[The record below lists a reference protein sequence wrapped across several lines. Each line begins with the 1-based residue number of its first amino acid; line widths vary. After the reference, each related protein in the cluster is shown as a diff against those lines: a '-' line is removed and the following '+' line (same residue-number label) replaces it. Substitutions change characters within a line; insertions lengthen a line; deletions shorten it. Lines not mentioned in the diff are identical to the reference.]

1 MTRKSKGFGELLNQ
15 QQRIKGQQESMDK
28 LAQRVQK
35 GSLKDMAA
43 GIVMNPKGEAKMSEV
58 LQAFVEPHLSF
69 AVNKE
74 QRQKLF
80 AIAIL
85 AWNLALL
92 PEERQQQAMEEAI
105 TQMSLGKDRQAQQD
119 VREILEE
126 LTERKRKV
134 FPNNRRHIIDFDI
147 RETRDD
153 FHLSVI
159 SSPTPKDKKL

>member
-1 MTRKSKGFGELLNQ
+1 MARKSKGFGELLNQ

-28 LAQRVQK
+28 LAQKVKQ
-35 GSLKDMAA
+35 GYLKD
-43 GIVMNPKGEAKMSEV
+43 IVSGVVVNPKGEAKMSEV

-92 PEERQQQAMEEAI
+92 PEEQQQEKMEEIIA
-105 TQMSLGKDRQAQQD
+105 QMSLGKDRQAKQD

-134 FPNNRRHIIDFDI
+134 FPNNRRYILDFDV

-159 SSPTPKDKKL
+159 SSPTPKDEK